1 MNKQK
6 NQTDEFE
13 SESYRYVT
21 SYLSDEIKTDFF
33 FPKSLLQKTLTT
45 MLDVGCGNG
54 QFLNEWQKN
63 FQLDIAIGVEPSA
76 KAVNLLKCN

>member
-13 SESYRYVT
+13 SESYRYVS

-33 FPKSLLQKTLTT
+33 PNSLLQKTFTT
-45 MLDVGCGNG
+45 MLDIGCGNG
-54 QFLNEWQKN
+54 QFLNEWQKK
-63 FQLDIAIGVEPSA
+63 F
-76 KAVNLLKCN
+76 

>member
-13 SESYRYVT
+13 SESYRYVS

-33 FPKSLLQKTLTT
+33 FQTRYFKKL
-45 MLDVGCGNG
+45 
-54 QFLNEWQKN
+54 
-63 FQLDIAIGVEPSA
+63 
-76 KAVNLLKCN
+76 